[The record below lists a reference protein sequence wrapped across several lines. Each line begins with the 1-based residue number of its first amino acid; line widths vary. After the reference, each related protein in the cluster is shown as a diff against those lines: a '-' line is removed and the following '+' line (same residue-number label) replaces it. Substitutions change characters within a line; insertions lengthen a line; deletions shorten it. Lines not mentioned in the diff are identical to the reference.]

1 MALKILML
9 RKQLTDEE
17 KRNAQLRADLEAFN
31 VREREL
37 ERSIEEASTEEERST
52 VQSAVDTFEQERQRA
67 TDAVSASDNRI
78 RELRRQVEEAEAAQ
92 AAASAAGGE
101 ERSGAGAS
109 GAGTAAMELRAA
121 QEFQRTGRYCFR
133 DVRGLLRASVKSN
146 SAGVIGPTGVGG
158 INGGGGVSSLV
169 DMLKLTDCTGMAS
182 YKVAYLASDAADA
195 SAITEGDAPTESEP
209 TFGSVEFTPTNYGTI
224 GYVSK
229 EIRKQSPL
237 NYAEK
242 VQESAMR
249 SLRRKL
255 NNVAVTAIL
264 ASDLNDT
271 LALTAASSA
280 ANGAALFDGSLLSKI
295 ILGYG
300 GDEDV
305 GGAGCLFLAKADL
318 QAFAAVRGKN
328 EYLPVYSIIPDTNN
342 PSVGVIKDNNGLSCR
357 YCLSKDVTAL
367 STATLTT
374 SAAKTMFYGV
384 PTNAELAMWGGFDV
398 EVNDG
403 YKFAEGLLTVRGEVT
418 GDVEVSVKKG
428 FIVVT
433 AAKAS

>member
-17 KRNAQLRADLEAFN
+17 KRNAQLQADLEAFN

-101 ERSGAGAS
+101 ERSAADSS
-109 GAGTAAMELRAA
+109 GAASMELRAA

-133 DVRGLLRASVKSN
+133 DVRGLLRAAVKSN

-195 SAITEGDAPTESEP
+195 SAITEGSAPTESEP

-280 ANGAALFDGSLLSKI
+280 TNGAALFDGSLLSKI